1 MFLGPI
7 VLSFALLAFWTAL
20 GWSLIAL
27 AIPRARPL
35 QALFLAPVSG
45 AAITLLAVFWLNLAM
60 PVSSFAR
67 PLFAVLCAVTV
78 AAWIWRRPSWTRGEL
93 IFFLPV
99 VVAIIAF
106 GLPSFRFGFDW
117 MANAND
123 DWANY
128 NLRALRLLDNSFFQ
142 QPSIE
147 AMKAGRDYPGFFW
160 FDDVASGTRPGSDML
175 LAWVSGVTGKNPFFV
190 FMPLIL
196 VFHAVLCFAAAA
208 IAMASL
214 RRPVLFAALI
224 LTALAPL
231 NLFAV
236 HQQLIGQVFGLALMC
251 ATASLTFVSFNEL
264 KSKGH
269 TAVTSIVVAAFCL
282 TYPEALPFFVLA
294 VIVFHALHSWTV
306 GWGWKHFWRVL
317 FVPAITCALLGPY
330 SLSFLFF
337 LLRQFH
343 GSGHQGVYDD
353 VSIFPYFLVPNGLSV
368 LFGFSR
374 LGEILGEP
382 LLSVSIAAAVIMV
395 AVVISGLVIGLKRRH
410 AVSIY
415 LLVLCIV
422 AAALL
427 HQRNDYGLF
436 KVAMFSQAFIWFAVV
451 LIVSRL
457 RFAAAVTAYALVL
470 GAICI
475 TDFRVGIV
483 SFEDKMATSDLLGA
497 SRKGLLTAAL
507 LEPPKDSCDANIET
521 PNPPLLKI
529 LSATPNCARNFVAR
543 PDLFTRFVAS
553 GVSNVAQNPGSSLL
567 GLKAYTEAAGRE
579 FAPNTIDLPFPGTQS
594 NPAKTFKSS
603 FASFSRSADVWPMRS
618 IYYDAAEP
626 NTNRLILLS
635 SNLGSYYYLPD
646 FLAKISLFEV
656 EQDIF
661 FPNALFAAAGRYL
674 LFRVEHPTKKQRLLL
689 DLTTTI
695 MANGKAELPPAT
707 VAGETRTLIGLEGH
721 GAARVLSPPFAPLV
735 VDGVAYALLDLG
747 AEARLMKIPRSGL
760 MGLYGRSVPL
770 DYRQVVAFV
779 RKIRAV
785 DSEAADENVAPS
797 RIANFP
803 ADLGNPNLQFSGIYE
818 DGWVGDRGFVTLF
831 SAVPG
836 KATIRGMVPGGIGI
850 ESVEL
855 TMTAGNS
862 PPVTKLL
869 KPGSFEIESPVEGG
883 ETRIQ
888 FQFSDIGRLA
898 PPDTRPATAL
908 LSSVSIEL
916 NDSRSSADPMAPRAP
931 QP

>member
-67 PLFAVLCAVTV
+67 PLFAVLCAATI
-78 AAWIWRRPSWTRGEL
+78 AAWIWRRPSWTGGDL

-128 NLRALRLLDNSFFQ
+128 NLRALRLLNNSFFQ

-160 FDDVASGTRPGSDML
+160 FMDVASGARPGSDML
-175 LAWVSGVTGKNPFFV
+175 LAWVSGVTGKSPFFV

-196 VFHAVLCFAAAA
+196 VFHALLCFAAAA
-208 IAMASL
+208 LAMASL
-214 RRPVLFAALI
+214 GRRVLFAALI
-224 LTALAPL
+224 LTAMAPL

-236 HQQLIGQVFGLALMC
+236 YQQLIAQVFGLALMC
-251 ATASLTFVSFNEL
+251 ATASLTFVSFNEF

-282 TYPEALPFFVLA
+282 AYPEALPFFVLA
-294 VIVFHALHSWTV
+294 FIVFHALHSWTL
-306 GWGWKHFWRVL
+306 GWGWNHFWRVL

-337 LLRQFH
+337 LLNQLQQ
-343 GSGHQGVYDD
+343 STNQGVFDD
-353 VSIFPYFLVPNGLSV
+353 VSIFPYLLVPNGLSV

-374 LGEILGEP
+374 LGELLGEP
-382 LLSVSIAAAVIMV
+382 FLSVSIAAAIIMV
-395 AVVISGLVIGLKRRH
+395 AVVILGLVVGLKRRH
-410 AVSIY
+410 AISAY
-415 LLVLCIV
+415 LLILCIV
-422 AAALL
+422 AAVLL
-427 HQRNDYGLF
+427 HQRNDFGVF
-436 KVAMFSQAFIWFAVV
+436 KIAMFSQAFIWFAVV

-457 RFAAAVTAYALVL
+457 RFAAAVTTYALIL
-470 GAICI
+470 CAICA
-475 TDFRVGIV
+475 TDFRTGLI
-483 SFEDKMATSDLLGA
+483 SFEDKISVGDLLGA
-497 SRKGLLTAAL
+497 SRNGLLTAAL
-507 LEPPKDSCDANIET
+507 LDPPKDSCDANIET
-521 PNPPLLKI
+521 PNLPLLKI
-529 LSATPNCARNFVAR
+529 LSATPNCARSVVAR
-543 PDLFTRFVAS
+543 PFLFAGMAAHAAKNVEQTPLAS
-553 GVSNVAQNPGSSLL
+553 LPGV
-567 GLKAYTEAAGRE
+567 KAYIEAAGQE
-579 FAPNTIDLPFPGTQS
+579 FALNTIDLPFPGTQS
-594 NPAKTFKSS
+594 NPIQTYKP
-603 FASFSRSADVWPMRS
+603 FANFSRSVDVWPMPS
-618 IYYDAAEP
+618 IYYDPPEP
-626 NTNRLILLS
+626 KTNKLILLS
-635 SNLGSYYYLPD
+635 SNLGSYFYVPD
-646 FLAKISLFEV
+646 FGKTSLFEA
-656 EQDIF
+656 EQDFF
-661 FPNALFAAAGRYL
+661 FPNARFASAGRYL

-689 DLTTTI
+689 DLTTTLLGD
-695 MANGKAELPPAT
+695 GKSELPPAT
-707 VAGETRTLIGLEGH
+707 VAGETRVLIGLEGH

-747 AEARLMKIPRSGL
+747 AEARLMKTPRSGL

-770 DYRQVVAFV
+770 DYRRVVAFI

-785 DSEAADENVAPS
+785 DNEAAHENVAP
-797 RIANFP
+797 IQIVNFP
-803 ADLGNPNLQFSGIYE
+803 ADLSNPNLQFSGIYE
-818 DGWVGDRGFVTLF
+818 DGWVGNRGFVTL
-831 SAVPG
+831 SSDAPG
-836 KATIRGMVPGGIGI
+836 KAIIRGMFPGGIGI

-862 PPVTKLL
+862 PPVKKLL
-869 KPGSFEIESPVEGG
+869 KPGSFEIGTPVEGG
-883 ETRIQ
+883 ENRIN
-888 FQFSDIGRLA
+888 FQFSDIGRL
-898 PPDTRPATAL
+898 PSPDNRPAAAL

-916 NDSRSSADPMAPRAP
+916 NDSRSSADPMVPRAP

>member
-1 MFLGPI
+1 MFFGPI
-7 VLSFALLAFWTAL
+7 VLSVALLAFWTAL

-128 NLRALRLLDNSFFQ
+128 NLSALRLLNNSFFQ

-160 FDDVASGTRPGSDML
+160 FMNVPSGTRAGSDML
-175 LAWVSGVTGKNPFFV
+175 LAWVSGVTGKSPFFV

-196 VFHAVLCFAAAA
+196 VFHALLCFAAAA
-208 IAMASL
+208 LAMASL
-214 RRPVLFAALI
+214 RRGVLFAALI
-224 LTALAPL
+224 LTAMAPL

-236 HQQLIGQVFGLALMC
+236 HQQLIAQVFGLALMC
-251 ATASLTFVSFNEL
+251 ATASLTFVSFNEF
-264 KSKGH
+264 KSKGRI
-269 TAVTSIVVAAFCL
+269 AVTSIVVAAFCL
-282 TYPEALPFFVLA
+282 AYPEALPFFVLA
-294 VIVFHALHSWTV
+294 FIVFHALHGWTV

-337 LLRQFH
+337 LLSQFH
-343 GSGHQGVYDD
+343 GSADKGVYDD
-353 VSIFPYFLVPNGLSV
+353 VSVFPYFLVPNGLSV

-374 LGEILGEP
+374 FGELFGEP
-382 LLSVSIAAAVIMV
+382 FLSVSIAAALIMV

-415 LLVLCIV
+415 LLILCIV

-457 RFAAAVTAYALVL
+457 RFAAAVTAYALIL
-470 GAICI
+470 CAIFT
-475 TDFRVGIV
+475 TDFRIGLN
-483 SFEDKMATSDLLGA
+483 SFEDKTSTGDLLGA
-497 SRKGLLTAAL
+497 SRNGLLTMAL
-507 LEPPKDSCDANIET
+507 LEPPKDSCDANIESA
-521 PNPPLLKI
+521 NPPLLKI
-529 LSATPNCARNFVAR
+529 LSATPNCARSFVAR
-543 PDLFTRFVAS
+543 PYLFVGWVPDAVNNVERIPS
-553 GVSNVAQNPGSSLL
+553 LPGV
-567 GLKAYTEAAGRE
+567 KAYTETAGQE
-579 FAPNTIDLPFPGTQS
+579 FAPNIIELPFPGTQS
-594 NPAKTFKSS
+594 NPVKTFKSS
-603 FASFSRSADVWPMRS
+603 FASFSRWADVWPMPS

-626 NTNRLILLS
+626 RTNRLILLS

-646 FLAKISLFEV
+646 FVGKTSLFEV

-661 FPNALFAAAGRYL
+661 FLNGHFAAAGRYL

-695 MANGKAELPPAT
+695 QADGKSELPPAT
-707 VAGETRTLIGLEGH
+707 VAGETRVSIGLEGH

-747 AEARLMKIPRSGL
+747 AEAHLMKIPRSGL

-770 DYRQVVAFV
+770 DYRRVVAFI

-803 ADLGNPNLQFSGIYE
+803 ADLSNPNLQFSGIYE
-818 DGWVGDRGFVTLF
+818 DGWVGNRGFVTLF
-831 SAVPG
+831 SVAPG
-836 KATIRGMVPGGIGI
+836 KAIIRGMVPGGIGI

-855 TMTAGNS
+855 TMAAGNS
-862 PPVTKLL
+862 PPVKKLL
-869 KPGSFEIESPVEGG
+869 KPGSFEIETPVEGG
-883 ETRIQ
+883 ETRIH
-888 FQFSDIGRLA
+888 FEFSDIGRL
-898 PPDTRPATAL
+898 PSPDTRPAVAL

-916 NDSRSSADPMAPRAP
+916 NDSRSSADPMVPRAP